1 MSDFKIFKFTGYI
14 ITPNDVEKDDVL
26 DAIDCIGSRL
36 DGMIK
41 NPRIDEREI
50 PDWEIGN
57 DNHPLNYSDA
67 PIELCEQYFEQQK
80 IAELEENEIRAEY

>member
-1 MSDFKIFKFTGYI
+1 MGDFKIFKFTGYM
-14 ITPNDVEKDDVL
+14 ITPNDVEKDDVI
-26 DAIDCIGSRL
+26 DAIDCIGDRL

-67 PIELCEQYFEQQK
+67 PIELCEQYFKQQE
-80 IAELEENEIRAEY
+80 ITEFEENEIRAEY